1 MKKIGDYYNLYLNTD
16 VLLLADIF
24 EKFIDMCLEYYGF
37 DSCDF
42 FSRPRLSW
50 DAILKMTGIEWEFV
64 RNWHVFTCWKGI
76 RGGVYYITKRH
87 SKANNKYMEFYDDTK
102 QVNISC
108 I

>member
-37 DSCDF
+37 DSCHF

-50 DAILKMTGIEWEFV
+50 DAILKMTGIEWEFMSEIDMYLFV
-64 RNWHVFTCWKGI
+64 EK
-76 RGGVYYITKRH
+76 
-87 SKANNKYMEFYDDTK
+87 E
-102 QVNISC
+102 
-108 I
+108 

>member
-1 MKKIGDYYNLYLNTD
+1 MRIY
-16 VLLLADIF
+16 
-24 EKFIDMCLEYYGF
+24 
-37 DSCDF
+37 
-42 FSRPRLSW
+42 
-50 DAILKMTGIEWEFV
+50 V
-64 RNWHVFTCWKGI
+64 RNWHAFICWKGI

>member
-42 FSRPRLSW
+42 FSRPRLSL
-50 DAILKMTGIEWEFV
+50 DAILKMTGIE
-64 RNWHVFTCWKGI
+64 
-76 RGGVYYITKRH
+76 
-87 SKANNKYMEFYDDTK
+87 
-102 QVNISC
+102 
-108 I
+108 